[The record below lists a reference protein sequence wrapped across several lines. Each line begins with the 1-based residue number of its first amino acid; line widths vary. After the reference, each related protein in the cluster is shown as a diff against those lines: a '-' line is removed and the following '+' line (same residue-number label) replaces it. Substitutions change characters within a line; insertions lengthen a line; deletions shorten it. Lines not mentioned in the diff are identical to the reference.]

1 MTIYTRSSITNLNTT
16 LPRGWK
22 LISAHKANS
31 DNRVKFYISP
41 EGKRFQSL
49 QSVKSWLIA
58 TVRLA
63 NNEIIESPRKV
74 SRRIQEEKSKCE
86 TQYQMNN
93 NRIIMSDRIIA
104 RRKMMA
110 EKNPYRNLLKTTLK
124 RNYRVN
130 LKKLEKRKSK
140 LILGMINPRK
150 RLNQVINQRSKAAS
164 RTIISRLS
172 RQRREG

>member
-1 MTIYTRSSITNLNTT
+1 MTIYTRSSINNLNTS

-22 LISAHKANS
+22 LISAHQANS
-31 DNRVKFYISP
+31 NNKVKFYISP
-41 EGKRFQSL
+41 EGKRFHSL

-58 TVRLA
+58 TVKLA

-74 SRRIQEEKSKCE
+74 TRRIQEERAKSE
-86 TQYQMNN
+86 TQYQSNN

-124 RNYRVN
+124 RNYRVK
-130 LKKLEKRKSK
+130 LKNINKRKSK
-140 LILGMINPRK
+140 LLGMINPRK
-150 RLNQVINQRSKAAS
+150 RLTQVINQRKTAS